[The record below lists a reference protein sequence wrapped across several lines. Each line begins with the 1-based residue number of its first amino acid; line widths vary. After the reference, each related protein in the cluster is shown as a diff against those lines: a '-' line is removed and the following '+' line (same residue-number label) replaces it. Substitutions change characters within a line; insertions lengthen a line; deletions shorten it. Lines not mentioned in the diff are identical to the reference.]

1 MRQSSR
7 KEARLELG
15 GIPRVNLLPPEVAQ
29 AAKARSLHGG
39 LSLLVVAVMML
50 VGAGYGAASLNA
62 GAVQQRLNGANQ
74 RTTQLLEQQKKYV
87 EVRKITKDLALTT
100 AARQV
105 GASTEINWRS
115 YLESIQMSLPSGT
128 AIATFSARSSS
139 PLVEFAQSTAPLQG
153 QRIAE
158 LKFSATSDSLPDV
171 QAWLNALA
179 KLKGFVDA
187 TPGTVT
193 LASEGTYTATI
204 IMHINEQALSN
215 RFPSDVKKDAATKTG
230 ASAAD
235 GVADASKDGDK

>member
-1 MRQSSR
+1 MSKSSR
-7 KEARLELG
+7 KVTRLELG

-39 LSLLVVAVMML
+39 LSLLVVAVMVL
-50 VGAGYGAASLNA
+50 VGAGYGVASLNA
-62 GAVQQRLNGANQ
+62 GAVQQSLNAANQ
-74 RTTQLLEQQKKYV
+74 RTTQLLKQQQKYV
-87 EVRKITKDLALTT
+87 EVRKVTKELALAT

-115 YLESIQMSLPSGT
+115 YLKSIQASLPSGT
-128 AIATFSARSSS
+128 VIATFTARSSS
-139 PLVEFAQSTAPLQG
+139 PLAEFAQPTVPLQG

-158 LKFSATSDSLPDV
+158 LNFSATSESLPDV
-171 QAWLNALA
+171 QAWLNALS

-193 LASEGTYTATI
+193 LASGGTYTATI

-215 RFPSDVKKDAATKTG
+215 RFSKDVKKDAVSNTDTT
-230 ASAAD
+230 
-235 GVADASKDGDK
+235 ADAAPDAGNDGDK